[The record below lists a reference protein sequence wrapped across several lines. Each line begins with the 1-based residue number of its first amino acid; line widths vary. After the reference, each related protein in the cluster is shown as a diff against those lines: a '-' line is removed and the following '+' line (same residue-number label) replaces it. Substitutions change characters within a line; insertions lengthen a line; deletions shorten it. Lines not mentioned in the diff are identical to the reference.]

1 MLNYIF
7 ERIYIMKKVFQTA
20 VLSLIVMLL
29 SGCAISRNND
39 RSFWEM
45 IQHFEKC
52 GVHVESV
59 NPLDTRQIKAARAYA
74 FTIGERQ
81 VGVYKYDSKNEKHK
95 ERLLRVDRTGYFYVV
110 GIRFNAIRNGSYIL
124 IDHEKHPRKNDI
136 VNAFKTF

>member
-1 MLNYIF
+1 
-7 ERIYIMKKVFQTA
+7 MKKVLQTA

-45 IQHFEKC
+45 IQHFEKS

-81 VGVYKYDSKNEKHK
+81 IGVYKYDSNNEKHK
-95 ERLLRVDRTGYFYVV
+95 ERLLRVDETGYFYVV
-110 GIRFNAIRNGSYIL
+110 GIRYNAIRNGSYVL
-124 IDHEKHPRKNDI
+124 IDFEKHPRKNDI

>member
-1 MLNYIF
+1 
-7 ERIYIMKKVFQTA
+7 MKKVFQTA

-45 IQHFEKC
+45 IQHFEKR

-81 VGVYKYDSKNEKHK
+81 IGVYKYDSNNEKHK
-95 ERLLRVDRTGYFYVV
+95 ERLLRVDETGYFYVV
-110 GIRFNAIRNGSYIL
+110 GIRYNAIRNGSYVL
-124 IDHEKHPRKNDI
+124 IDFEKHPRKHDI
-136 VNAFKTF
+136 VNAFKTFE

>member
-1 MLNYIF
+1 
-7 ERIYIMKKVFQTA
+7 MKKVFQTA

-45 IQHFEKC
+45 IQHFEKS

-81 VGVYKYDSKNEKHK
+81 IGVYKYDSNNEKHK
-95 ERLLRVDRTGYFYVV
+95 ERLLRVDETGYFYVV
-110 GIRFNAIRNGSYIL
+110 GIRYNAIRNGSYVL
-124 IDHEKHPRKNDI
+124 IDFEKHPRKNDI

>member
-1 MLNYIF
+1 M
-7 ERIYIMKKVFQTA
+7 
-20 VLSLIVMLL
+20 IVMLL

-39 RSFWEM
+39 STFWEM
-45 IQHFEKC
+45 IQHFERS

-81 VGVYKYDSKNEKHK
+81 IGVYKYDSNNEKHK
-95 ERLLRVDRTGYFYVV
+95 ERLLRVDETGYFYVV
-110 GIRFNAIRNGSYIL
+110 GIRYNAIRNGSYIL
-124 IDHEKHPRKNDI
+124 IDFEKHPRKNDI

>member
-1 MLNYIF
+1 
-7 ERIYIMKKVFQTA
+7 MKKVFQTA

-45 IQHFEKC
+45 IQHFEKS

-59 NPLDTRQIKAARAYA
+59 NPLDTRQIKAARAFA

-95 ERLLRVDRTGYFYVV
+95 ERLLRVDRTGFFYVV
-110 GIRFNAIRNGSYIL
+110 GIRFKAIRNGSYIL
-124 IDHEKHPRKNDI
+124 IDFEKHPRKNDI